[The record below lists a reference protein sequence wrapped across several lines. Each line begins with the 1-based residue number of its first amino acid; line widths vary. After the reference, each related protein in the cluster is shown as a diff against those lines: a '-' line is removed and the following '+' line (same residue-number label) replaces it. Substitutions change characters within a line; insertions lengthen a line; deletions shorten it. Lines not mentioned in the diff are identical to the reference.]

1 MEKVVK
7 SYLSQIIWFT
17 TASVSCF
24 VGLSALGFPLFNDL
38 IIDIQLPISLMVGL
52 AGLIGMI
59 MLFIDQPDYCR
70 LEK

>member
-1 MEKVVK
+1 MERIVK

-17 TASVSCF
+17 TASVSCL
-24 VGLSALGFPLFNDL
+24 VGLSALGCSLFDDLMIDITLPVSL
-38 IIDIQLPISLMVGL
+38 IIGL

-59 MLFIDQPDYCR
+59 MLFIDQPDYCQ

>member
-1 MEKVVK
+1 MGKIIK
-7 SYLSQIIWFT
+7 SYLSQIIWFI

-24 VGLSALGFPLFNDL
+24 VGLSAMGFPLFNNL
-38 IIDIQLPISLMVGL
+38 TPSVMLPFSLLVGL

-70 LEK
+70 